1 MHELMFSRFSYHL
14 TRMMMDRRASHE
26 PLVGDGGLAA
36 VGRPRLCGCSR
47 RRLILFGGSFILL
60 GWLVGLSVA
69 VGRSQSGGTIAP
81 ATQAPAMTSLQIAS
95 VGCGTSNP
103 QLMLG
108 SPVSFSEK
116 ESGKLVIGAGTSSY
130 MGGVKLD
137 FGASVTSIAKP
148 NLLALDSN
156 TALLTYAVPGAP
168 SAGYSIVVVN
178 GGIPSS
184 TPPGTAMQWLN
195 GQTVQVGPGTA
206 APVQLPFVADDA
218 QVVPQ
223 AFSAGDY
230 LVVYVGQGAVWA
242 ASVSPTGDML
252 LGPPTNLT
260 ASGDWSVDAQL
271 TALDA
276 GTFAVSYY
284 DAAPGG
290 STVLRV
296 VVGSVDTASLGVAL
310 SVPVAYAADH
320 EFHSLTRIG
329 PNVLALSYPL
339 DNATAII
346 NDDEEA
352 VGFPMAV
359 LLASYTLT
367 PAAVPGGLLP
377 LVSIWGRKGPGGA
390 AGQADQ
396 TAAVPWSYAYV
407 RAHSFYAG
415 VAAPMPAQVVAVSSA
430 TLEQSSGTSS
440 SISSGSS
447 ILRGSGSSSSTR
459 LRNAWKAQRSAGALL
474 SSTSDDAASLASAA
488 AAAAS
493 AASSAAVGAGASA
506 GASLVSRQFL
516 LLTVIDAA
524 SSDAVRALG
533 VEIYLAGSA
542 VGQAGAI
549 PAYFNV
555 TGVDVLWGD
564 SLAVTPGGAS
574 GRYTGMTLTPF
585 AVLPVA
591 TASTGTVHFA
601 VALPEMS
608 ALGAATAHIFTL
620 HTLDG
625 RLSLPYARH
634 NAPGSVV
641 DTTGVPLAA
650 ALGGDPL
657 AAASPLLVD
666 STALP
671 GTSSALFVVIAPAA
685 ANGGKLAANITMVEH
700 LPAPCGVVAF
710 SGSYSTV
717 CQPGQTAS
725 VIMMGSTPG
734 GTALNPVLQPAGQTL
749 PGGLQ
754 VYSTTRGYL
763 SWNRVYTWGLGGTA
777 AVDVAVGSD
786 STLGLSLADSSLL
799 IL

>member
-1 MHELMFSRFSYHL
+1 M
-14 TRMMMDRRASHE
+14 
-26 PLVGDGGLAA
+26 VGGAFL
-36 VGRPRLCGCSR
+36 
-47 RRLILFGGSFILL
+47 LL
-60 GWLVGLSVA
+60 GWLIGLSVA
-69 VGRSQSGGTIAP
+69 VGRSQSGATIAP

-95 VGCGTSNP
+95 VGCGNSNP

-148 NLLALDSN
+148 SVLALDSN

-168 SAGYSIVVVN
+168 SVGYSIVVVN
-178 GGIPSS
+178 GGIPASA
-184 TPPGTAMQWLN
+184 PPGTAMQWLN

-206 APVQLPFVADDA
+206 APMQLPFVPDDA

-242 ASVSPTGDML
+242 ASVSPTGSML

-260 ASGDWSVDAQL
+260 VSGDWSVDAQL

-284 DAAPGG
+284 DAVPGG
-290 STVLRV
+290 ATLLRV

-320 EFHSLTRIG
+320 EFHSLARIG
-329 PNVLALSYPL
+329 PNTLALSFPL

-352 VGFPMAV
+352 VGFPMGV

-377 LVSIWGRKGPGGA
+377 LVTVWGRKGAGGA

-415 VAAPMPAQVVAVSSA
+415 VAAPMPAQVVAAPAAAV
-430 TLEQSSGTSS
+430 LEQSGS
-440 SISSGSS
+440 SSGSS
-447 ILRGSGSSSSTR
+447 GSSSVLRGSSSPTR
-459 LRNAWKAQRSAGALL
+459 LHNAWKAQRAAGALL
-474 SSTSDDAASLASAA
+474 SSTSDDAASLAAA
-488 AAAAS
+488 AATA
-493 AASSAAVGAGASA
+493 SAAVGAAAGAGSGAAAGA

-516 LLTVIDAA
+516 LLTVVDAA

-533 VEIYLAGSA
+533 VEIYT
-542 VGQAGAI
+542 AGAAVPPAGGI
-549 PAYFNV
+549 PAFFNV

-564 SLAVTPGGAS
+564 SMAVTPGGAS

-591 TASTGTVHFA
+591 TTSTGTVHFA

-608 ALGAATAHIFTL
+608 ALGAATAHIFSL

-666 STALP
+666 SAPLP
-671 GTSSALFVVIAPAA
+671 GTSGALFVVVAPAGA
-685 ANGGKLAANITMVEH
+685 TGGKLAANITLVEH

-717 CQPGQTAS
+717 CRPGQVAS

-763 SWNRVYTWGLGGTA
+763 SWNRVYTWAFGGTA

>member
-1 MHELMFSRFSYHL
+1 
-14 TRMMMDRRASHE
+14 MDRRASHE

-36 VGRPRLCGCSR
+36 VGRPRFCNA
-47 RRLILFGGSFILL
+47 RRLIVAFGGLALL
-60 GWLVGLSVA
+60 GWLIGLSIA
-69 VGRSQSGGTIAP
+69 VGKSQIGATVAS

-95 VGCGTSNP
+95 VGCGTSSP

-108 SPVSFSEK
+108 SPVSFSEM

-130 MGGVKLD
+130 MGGVKLN
-137 FGASVTSIAKP
+137 FGASTTSIAKP
-148 NLLALDSN
+148 SIIALDSN
-156 TALLTYAVPGAP
+156 TALLTYTIPGAP
-168 SAGYSIVVVN
+168 STSYSIVVVN
-178 GGIPSS
+178 GGVPSS
-184 TPPGTAMQWLN
+184 SPPGSAMQWLN
-195 GQTVQVGPGTA
+195 GNTVAVGPDSAT
-206 APVQLPFVADDA
+206 PVQLPFVADDV
-218 QVVPQ
+218 QVVSQ
-223 AFSAGDY
+223 SFSAGDY
-230 LVVYVGQGAVWA
+230 LVVFVGQGAVVA
-242 ASVSPTGDML
+242 ASVSPTGAML
-252 LGPPTNLT
+252 LGSPANLT
-260 ASGDWSVDAQL
+260 ASGDWSVDAHL

-284 DAAPGG
+284 DAVPGG
-290 STVLRV
+290 ATVLRV

-320 EFHSLTRIG
+320 EFHSVTRVG
-329 PNVLALSYPL
+329 PNVFALTFPV

-346 NDDEEA
+346 NDDDEA

-377 LVSIWGRKGPGGA
+377 LVTVWGRKGAGGA
-390 AGQADQ
+390 AGKVDQ
-396 TAAVPWSYAYV
+396 SGAIPWSCAYV
-407 RAHSFYAG
+407 RAHSFYAS
-415 VAAPMPAQVVAVSSA
+415 VAAPMPAQVVTAAKPAAVEGQSSSA
-430 TLEQSSGTSS
+430 DSSTAASS
-440 SISSGSS
+440 V
-447 ILRGSGSSSSTR
+447 LRGSGSGSSSRSGSVTR
-459 LRNAWKAQRSAGALL
+459 LRNVWRAQRGAGGAGALL
-474 SSTSDDAASLASAA
+474 SAAGDDAASLASA
-488 AAAAS
+488 
-493 AASSAAVGAGASA
+493 VSA
-506 GASLVSRQFL
+506 GSLLVSRQFL

-533 VEIYLAGSA
+533 VEVYVAGSA
-542 VGQAGAI
+542 VAPSGNM

-555 TGVDVLWGD
+555 TGVDALWGD
-564 SLAVTPGGAS
+564 SMVVTPGGAS

-591 TASTGTVHFA
+591 TAATGTVHFA

-641 DTTGVPLAA
+641 DTTGVPLAT

-657 AAASPLLVD
+657 AAAAPLLVD
-666 STALP
+666 STPLP
-671 GTSSALFVVIAPAA
+671 GTSSALFVVIAQAA
-685 ANGGKLAANITMVEH
+685 ATGGALAANITLVEH
-700 LPAPCGVVAF
+700 LPAPCGVIAF

-717 CQPGQTAS
+717 CTPGQTAS
-725 VIMMGSTPG
+725 VIMAGSTPG
-734 GTALNPVLQPAGQTL
+734 GTSLNPVLQPAGQTL

-754 VYSTTRGYL
+754 VYSTTRGFL
-763 SWNRVYTWGLGGTA
+763 SWNRVYTWAFGGTA